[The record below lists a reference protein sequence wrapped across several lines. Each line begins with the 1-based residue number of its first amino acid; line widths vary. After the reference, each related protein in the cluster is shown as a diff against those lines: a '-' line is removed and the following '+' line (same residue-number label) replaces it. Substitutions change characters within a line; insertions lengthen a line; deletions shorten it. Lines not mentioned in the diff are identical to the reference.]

1 MINVGICPVHGCI
14 WDMNLQ
20 CIWDMNLQYQLGFT
34 ELLNHQAVPLLPA
47 VLLVSIFTQRQ
58 SVDTL
63 GILAVV
69 SSIFS
74 HMALSHFF
82 YRVMVVYCYILY
94 IYISTCCVP
103 LKKFTA
109 KKQTT
114 PNRSSWGCCRWGPE
128 PGWDGFGHRLRFRG
142 AKVAGGR
149 FVETAL
155 PMVGGWMSRTLEVSK
170 DQRWF

>member
-94 IYISTCCVP
+94 IYIYIHMLCPFEKIYGQKTNNPQPFILGMLS
-103 LKKFTA
+103 L
-109 KKQTT
+109 
-114 PNRSSWGCCRWGPE
+114 RSGTWLGWLWASPSFQRCQGCR
-128 PGWDGFGHRLRFRG
+128 RTFR
-142 AKVAGGR
+142 
-149 FVETAL
+149 
-155 PMVGGWMSRTLEVSK
+155 
-170 DQRWF
+170 